1 MVRSLA
7 DRTFQLRQRRAL
19 ARIEREEAERR
30 AKRDERLQAMAA
42 PPPLEFVNAGDSDTH
57 QARLNA
63 YAQKWR
69 ADLVRYGPEGL
80 REEVRQRNGDVRM
93 PTDED
98 VMDAMIPKEPPVQ
111 HTAAPDHSVAAQNE
125 AELARARDLDRSR
138 RAMFPSRYVR
148 LEEFVA
154 AGHVCVLAC
163 I

>member
-98 VMDAMIPKEPPVQ
+98 VMDAD
-111 HTAAPDHSVAAQNE
+111 TNE
-125 AELARARDLDRSR
+125 
-138 RAMFPSRYVR
+138 
-148 LEEFVA
+148 
-154 AGHVCVLAC
+154 
-163 I
+163 